1 MKKPRWP
8 ILDAIFGSRM
18 RRAAPP
24 SRIIVGLGNPGSQ
37 YAETRHNVG
46 FWCVDRIAADHSI
59 ALTRRHRSSII
70 GEGEVDGHRVVLAKP
85 RGYVNRSGQAIDY
98 VLARYSISP
107 QALLVIYDDME
118 LPLGK
123 IRLRPE
129 GGAGGHNGIKSV
141 IEAAGTQDFPRMRIG
156 IGRPPEGSGAIA
168 YVLDSMTE
176 EERATADEVVARAS
190 QAVATLLTDGIAVA
204 MNRFN

>member
-1 MKKPRWP
+1 M
-8 ILDAIFGSRM
+8 LDAIFGPRR

-24 SRIIVGLGNPGSQ
+24 SMIIVGLGNPGSQ

-59 ALTRRHRSSII
+59 ALSRRHRSSIM
-70 GEGEVDGHRVVLAKP
+70 GEGEVEGHRVVLVKP
-85 RGYVNRSGQAIDY
+85 RGFVNRSGLAIEY
-98 VLARYSISP
+98 ILARYRVSS
-107 QALLVIYDDME
+107 QALLVVYDDME

-141 IEAAGTQDFPRMRIG
+141 TEAAGTQDFPRMRIG
-156 IGRPPEGSGAIA
+156 IGRPPAGSGAIE
-168 YVLDSMTE
+168 YVLDSMSE

-190 QAVATLLTDGIAVA
+190 QAVTTVLTDGITVA

>member
-8 ILDAIFGSRM
+8 ILDAIFGPR
-18 RRAAPP
+18 RQRAAPP

-46 FWCVDRIAADHSI
+46 FWCVDRIASDYDI
-59 ALTRRHRSSII
+59 ALSRRHRSSII
-70 GEGEVDGHRVVLAKP
+70 GEGEVEGHRVVLAKP
-85 RGYVNRSGQAIDY
+85 RGFVNRSGQAIKY

-123 IRLRPE
+123 IRLRSE

-141 IEAAGTQDFPRMRIG
+141 IEAAGTQDFPRLRIG
-156 IGRPPEGSGAIA
+156 IGRPPVGFGAIE
-168 YVLDSMTE
+168 YVLDSMSD
-176 EERATADEVVARAS
+176 EERTMADEVVAKTS
-190 QAVATLLTDGIAVA
+190 QAVATVLTDGITVA

>member
-8 ILDAIFGSRM
+8 ILDAIFGPHR

-24 SRIIVGLGNPGSQ
+24 ARIVVGLGNPGNQ

-46 FWCVDRIAADHSI
+46 FWCVDRIAVDYSI
-59 ALTRRHRSSII
+59 ALSRRHRSSII
-70 GEGEVDGHRVVLAKP
+70 GEGEIDGHRVVLAKP
-85 RGYVNRSGQAIDY
+85 RGFVNLSGQAIKY

-107 QALLVIYDDME
+107 QALLVVYDDMA

-129 GGAGGHNGIKSV
+129 GGTGGHNGIKSV
-141 IEAAGTQDFPRMRIG
+141 IEAAGTQDFPRLRIG
-156 IGRPPEGSGAIA
+156 IGRPPAGSGTIE
-168 YVLDSMTE
+168 YVLDSMSV
-176 EERATADEVVARAS
+176 EERTMADEAVARAS
-190 QAVATLLTDGIAVA
+190 QAVATLLTDGITVA